1 MRSLGDAVEKDY
13 YLHMVQKIS
22 GASLAALEEKMS
34 AELKDAPR
42 LRKTTVAK
50 ETPRPPSADLE
61 DAALGIA
68 LIEPSTRRW
77 LAALTP
83 DMIETEKG
91 KNLLLFLQHYS
102 ENISDDIPK
111 ELQNIA
117 EYVKIVLL
125 KSETRY
131 ANWEPQEFQTEMARV
146 IKQIITKHREI
157 KKQQLI
163 NQLREAED
171 LGDDSLAESLRRH
184 INTLIKEKM

>member
-1 MRSLGDAVEKDY
+1 
-13 YLHMVQKIS
+13 
-22 GASLAALEEKMS
+22 
-34 AELKDAPR
+34 
-42 LRKTTVAK
+42 
-50 ETPRPPSADLE
+50 
-61 DAALGIA
+61 
-68 LIEPSTRRW
+68 
-77 LAALTP
+77 
-83 DMIETEKG
+83 MIETEKG